1 MYSQSEII
9 EYLAGKKDFFL
20 ENYHITN
27 LGFFGS
33 YARNEQNEKSD
44 LDLIVDFL
52 PDTKDLYGIEFTLKK
67 EIRKDLKLKVDV
79 CHRKYINK
87 HFREIILSETVY
99 V

>member
-87 HFREIILSETVY
+87 HIREII
-99 V
+99 